1 MKYINEL
8 RPTCSLFRN
17 LSLSLRFNFVLSKVL
32 FYHHSDSNSI
42 HSMFYSAC
50 IKMSIFFSSN
60 IFIFGT
66 AVFIHRNLFS
76 VSEKVIAFPQRR
88 SPTAQEKLYENVLK
102 NYSKSS
108 RPVND
113 PNKALNLSF
122 NFELTKI
129 YDVVSQTFLIR
140 ACG

>member
-1 MKYINEL
+1 MNFDL
-8 RPTCSLFRN
+8 HAVCSEICL
-17 LSLSLRFNFVLSKVL
+17 LDFVLSKVL

-88 SPTAQEKLYENVLK
+88 TPTAQEKLYENVLK